1 MALRA
6 QQVKERISKFN
17 YEDKSMPDNNF
28 TRLVSVLH
36 VSDFDEAV
44 EWYAK
49 WLGRKPDIT
58 PGEGIAE
65 WQLVENALIQVS
77 IAPDPSL
84 AGKSFVAC
92 CVRDIETQRVVCQN
106 AGVSVSEIQDLGFI
120 KLAQLS
126 DPAGNTVMFVQEM

>member
-1 MALRA
+1 M
-6 QQVKERISKFN
+6 SN
-17 YEDKSMPDNNF
+17 NNF
-28 TRLVSVLH
+28 TSIVSVLH

-58 PGEGIAE
+58 PDEGIAE

-77 IAPDPSL
+77 VTPDPSL
-84 AGKSFVAC
+84 AGKSFVVC
-92 CVRDIETQRVVCQN
+92 CVRNIEAQKVVCQN
-106 AGVSVSEIQDLGFI
+106 ADVTVSEIQDLGFI
-120 KLAQLS
+120 KLAQIS